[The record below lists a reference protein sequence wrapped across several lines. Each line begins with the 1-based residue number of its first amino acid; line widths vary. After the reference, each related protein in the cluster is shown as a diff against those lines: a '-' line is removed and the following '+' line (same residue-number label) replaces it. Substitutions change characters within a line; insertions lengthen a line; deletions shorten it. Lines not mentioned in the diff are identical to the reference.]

1 VSVVVGGPSLR
12 AFADTLAYLD
22 LSSPPPSVSVVTLVG
37 SSELDRLGIWVRT
50 GDVDDDGIADMVIGA
65 DQANHGTSHTGEV
78 YVVRGG
84 SHLAATQTLDMAQ
97 FGTGAFGG
105 NVMRITGP
113 TAAGD
118 GHFGATCLI
127 GDVDGNGK
135 SEVLAST
142 TLSRVSAGIRPVGAT
157 DSAHS
162 TGGFAPGILWIAW
175 DDNFPATPWPAAF
188 EFSVD
193 APPATLTRII
203 GPNGGGRFGEE
214 LFTGLDLDASG
225 SPDLFV
231 GDLQSDNTLGS
242 NRVRSGSG
250 HVFWESDEL
259 RTGNL
264 DLRTPPPGFVFSVI
278 VGPHTGAIGGDTAA
292 AGDFDGDGI
301 DDLVFAAPDDSPD
314 GRIVAGSVYVL
325 FGREG
330 GWPTY
335 VDTAPG
341 EIPPP
346 EMVRVVWVKGANFT
360 IGSNLGDI
368 LGYSAA
374 CGDINGDGLSELIL
388 NEMGGDA
395 VSPEMEDVGTLLLIG
410 GRTVTGQSMT
420 AVGVQLR

>member
-1 VSVVVGGPSLR
+1 MEDGQGRAAFFLYGTDSDLRFNRLQIDWPTDPAVGAGDQRLDDLR
-12 AFADTLAYLD
+12 ILDSSRPDVAVGEFDGDSEREAYL
-22 LSSPPPSVSVVTLVG
+22 
-37 SSELDRLGIWVRT
+37 
-50 GDVDDDGIADMVIGA
+50 
-65 DQANHGTSHTGEV
+65 
-78 YVVRGG
+78 
-84 SHLAATQTLDMAQ
+84 
-97 FGTGAFGG
+97 
-105 NVMRITGP
+105 VME
-113 TAAGD
+113 D
-118 GHFGATCLI
+118 
-127 GDVDGNGK
+127 
-135 SEVLAST
+135 
-142 TLSRVSAGIRPVGAT
+142 
-157 DSAHS
+157 
-162 TGGFAPGILWIAW
+162 
-175 DDNFPATPWPAAF
+175 
-188 EFSVD
+188 
-193 APPATLTRII
+193 
-203 GPNGGGRFGEE
+203 
-214 LFTGLDLDASG
+214 
-225 SPDLFV
+225 
-231 GDLQSDNTLGS
+231 
-242 NRVRSGSG
+242 GSG
-250 HVFWESDEL
+250 DIAVMIYDIKKTANGFTFGQRLADVRFS
-259 RTGNL
+259 GNN
-264 DLRTPPPGFVFSVI
+264 PEI
-278 VGPHTGAIGGDTAA
+278 A